1 MTLDHVLTLLLVVPA
16 VGLIPLF
23 VFRSDV
29 RAVKQ
34 VAIVTTLVEFLLS
47 LVMLFQFK
55 VGVAGE
61 IYILPL
67 DAVVECIE
75 LPREE
80 TASGAAFGVVALRGK
95 PLPYLRLRRLFGT
108 AGDAPARENVVV
120 VQHGAH
126 AAGIAVDA
134 LHGESSTVIKPLGAM
149 FKGLPG
155 VAGSSILGNGRV
167 ALILDVPGLLR
178 ETLRRAA
185 RDAAA

>member
-1 MTLDHVLTLLLVVPA
+1 MDVVRRNVEALRGSVSIESAPGKGTTVTIRVPLTL
-16 VGLIPLF
+16 
-23 VFRSDV
+23 
-29 RAVKQ
+29 
-34 VAIVTTLVEFLLS
+34 AII
-47 LVMLFQFK
+47 QGFK

-75 LPREE
+75 LPAGD
-80 TASGAAFGVVALRGK
+80 TAAAAAFGIVKLRGK
-95 PLPYLRLRRLFGT
+95 PLPYLRLRRLFATG
-108 AGDAPARENVVV
+108 GDAPARENVVV

-126 AAGIAVDA
+126 TAGIAVDA
-134 LHGESSTVIKPLGAM
+134 LHGESSTVIKPLGTM

-178 ETLRRAA
+178 ETLRRAS